1 MTKSQFREFWFG
13 AKHLTGLL
21 VATATVAVI
30 LFLEVGAV
38 GQEAQFP
45 IDGEH
50 TVSALPLTQ
59 EAPGYNPTTQE
70 KVELGRL
77 LFWDPIMSGP
87 QDVACATCHH
97 PQSAYAED
105 RDLSLGV
112 SGTGLGRFRRD
123 GTLVKRNSPTVLNV
137 AFNSIDQSGRYD
149 PTTAVAFW
157 DNRIRSLESQ
167 ALEPLKSLE
176 EMRGDTYPEDE
187 ALERVVAKLQANAEY
202 QSLFAEAFGSE
213 EPVTAE
219 NLGRAIAAFMRSLT
233 ANNAPFD
240 RYMRGDQ
247 SAMTTEQVRG
257 MERFEEIGCIRCH
270 NGPMFSDY
278 KLHTMGVPDNPA
290 LVGPLAG
297 ATTPASDG
305 GAQNPPC
312 PAGGTPEPRTDATRA
327 ACDSYAFRTASLR
340 NLELTF
346 PYGHNGMFRTLS
358 AVVGFYE
365 STIAGESRN
374 PNVPFEELDPLLRQL
389 QNVDEEDVDLIEFL
403 YALSDDSFDKTIP
416 ESLPSG
422 LPVGGNI
429 R

>member
-1 MTKSQFREFWFG
+1 MTKSQFREFLFG
-13 AKHLTGLL
+13 TKHLTGLL
-21 VATATVAVI
+21 VAAATVAVL
-30 LFLEVGAV
+30 LFMEVGAV
-38 GQEAQFP
+38 GQEA
-45 IDGEH
+45 GAVEH
-50 TVSALPLTQ
+50 SVSALPSTQ
-59 EAPGYNPTTQE
+59 EAPGYNPTTPA

-105 RDLSLGV
+105 RDLSIGV
-112 SGTGLGRFRRD
+112 TDTGLGRFRRD
-123 GTLVKRNSPTVLNV
+123 GHLVKRNSPTVLNV
-137 AFNSIDQSGRYD
+137 AFNGIDESGRYD
-149 PTTAVAFW
+149 PATAPAFW

-219 NLGRAIAAFMRSLT
+219 NLGRAIAAFIRSLL
-233 ANNAPFD
+233 ANNSPFD

-247 SAMTTEQVRG
+247 SAMTREQVRG
-257 MERFEEIGCIRCH
+257 MQRFEEIGCIRCH

-290 LVGPLAG
+290 LLSGE
-297 ATTPASDG
+297 TTPASDG

-312 PAGGTPEPRTDATRA
+312 PAGGAPEPTAAYLA

-403 YALSDDSFDKTIP
+403 IALSDDSFDRTIP

>member
-1 MTKSQFREFWFG
+1 MTKSQFREFLFG

-21 VATATVAVI
+21 VAAATVAV
-30 LFLEVGAV
+30 LFVLEVGAV

-45 IDGEH
+45 VDGEH
-50 TVSALPLTQ
+50 SVSALPLTQ
-59 EAPGYNPTTQE
+59 EAPGYNPTTPE

-77 LFWDPIMSGP
+77 LFWDPLLSGP

-97 PQSAYAED
+97 PINGYAED

-112 SGTGLGRFRRD
+112 SGTGRGRFRRD

-137 AFNSIDQSGRYD
+137 AFNGIDASGSYD
-149 PTTAVAFW
+149 PATAVAFW

-167 ALEPLKSLE
+167 ALEPLKSFE

-187 ALERVVAKLQANAEY
+187 ALARVVAKLQANAEY
-202 QSLFAEAFGSE
+202 PSLFAEAFGSE
-213 EPVTAE
+213 QPVTAE
-219 NLGRAIAAFMRSLT
+219 NLGRAIAAFMRSLL

-240 RYMRGDQ
+240 RYMRGDS

-290 LVGPLAG
+290 LLSGE
-297 ATTPASDG
+297 TTPASDG

-312 PAGGTPEPRTDATRA
+312 PAGGAPEPTAAYLA

-346 PYGHNGMFRTLS
+346 PYGHNGMFRTLN

-403 YALSDDSFDKTIP
+403 IALSDDSFDRTIP

-429 R
+429 Q

>member
-1 MTKSQFREFWFG
+1 MTKSQFREVLFG

-21 VATATVAVI
+21 VAAATVAV
-30 LFLEVGAV
+30 LLVLKVGAV

-45 IDGEH
+45 VDGEH

-59 EAPGYNPTTQE
+59 AAPGYNPTTPE

-77 LFWDPIMSGP
+77 RFWDPLVSGP

-137 AFNSIDQSGRYD
+137 AFNSIAQSGRYD

-213 EPVTAE
+213 ESVTAE

-290 LVGPLAG
+290 LLSGE
-297 ATTPASDG
+297 TTPASDG

-312 PAGGTPEPRTDATRA
+312 PAGGAPEPTAAYLA
-327 ACDSYAFRTASLR
+327 ACDS
-340 NLELTF
+340 
-346 PYGHNGMFRTLS
+346 
-358 AVVGFYE
+358 
-365 STIAGESRN
+365 
-374 PNVPFEELDPLLRQL
+374 
-389 QNVDEEDVDLIEFL
+389 
-403 YALSDDSFDKTIP
+403 
-416 ESLPSG
+416 
-422 LPVGGNI
+422 
-429 R
+429 

>member
-1 MTKSQFREFWFG
+1 MTKSQFREVLFG
-13 AKHLTGLL
+13 AKHPTGLL
-21 VATATVAVI
+21 VAAATVAV
-30 LFLEVGAV
+30 LLVLKVGAV

-45 IDGEH
+45 VDGEH

-59 EAPGYNPTTQE
+59 EAPGYNPTTPA

-77 LFWDPIMSGP
+77 LFWDPLLSGP

-97 PQSAYAED
+97 PTNAYAED

-112 SGTGLGRFRRD
+112 SGTGRGRFRRD

-137 AFNSIDQSGRYD
+137 AFNGIDASGRYD
-149 PTTAVAFW
+149 PATAVAFW

-187 ALERVVAKLQANAEY
+187 ALARVVAKLQANAEY
-202 QSLFAEAFGSE
+202 PSLFAEAFGSE
-213 EPVTAE
+213 QPVTAE
-219 NLGRAIAAFMRSLT
+219 NLGRAIAAFMRSLL

-240 RYMRGDQ
+240 RYMRGDS

-290 LVGPLAG
+290 LLSGE
-297 ATTPASDG
+297 TTPASDG

-312 PAGGTPEPRTDATRA
+312 PAGGAPEPTAAYLA

-403 YALSDDSFDKTIP
+403 IALSDDSFDRTIP

-429 R
+429 Q

>member
-1 MTKSQFREFWFG
+1 MTKSQFREFLFG

-21 VATATVAVI
+21 VAAATVAV
-30 LFLEVGAV
+30 LFFLEVGAV

-45 IDGEH
+45 VDGEH

-59 EAPGYNPTTQE
+59 EAPGYNPTTPE

-77 LFWDPIMSGP
+77 LFWDPLLSGP

-97 PQSAYAED
+97 PQSAYAES

-219 NLGRAIAAFMRSLT
+219 NLGRAIAAFMRSLL

-290 LVGPLAG
+290 LLSGE
-297 ATTPASDG
+297 TTPASDG

-312 PAGGTPEPRTDATRA
+312 PAGGAPEPTAAYLA

-403 YALSDDSFDKTIP
+403 YALSDGSFDKTIP
-416 ESLPSG
+416 ESVPSG